1 MNKMVTDLKLAKN
14 SGSAHEG
21 AGHWWHQR
29 FTAIL
34 LIFLVTWFF
43 AISYDILTGEAN
55 LDMILS
61 SPMNSGSAI
70 IFVVVMFYH
79 ASLGMQVVIEDYV
92 SCLCLRRALIIAMQ
106 ITSIV
111 TAFAAVFTIYSVF
124 IASFITS
131 MLLG

>member
-14 SGSAHEG
+14 TGSAHEG

-34 LIFLVTWFF
+34 LILLVSWLF
-43 AISYDILTGEAN
+43 AVSYDILMGESN

-61 SPMNSGSAI
+61 SPMHSGMAI
-70 IFVVVMFYH
+70 MFVIVMFYH

-92 SCLCLRRALIIAMQ
+92 SNLCIRRALIVAMQ
-106 ITSIV
+106 IASIV
-111 TAFAAVFTIYSVF
+111 TAFAAIFTIYSVF

-131 MLLG
+131 MLLS